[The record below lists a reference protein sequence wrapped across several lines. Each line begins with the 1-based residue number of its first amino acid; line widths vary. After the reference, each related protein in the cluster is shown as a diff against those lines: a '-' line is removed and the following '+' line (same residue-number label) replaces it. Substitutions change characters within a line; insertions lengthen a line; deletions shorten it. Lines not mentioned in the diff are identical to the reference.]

1 MKMEL
6 NEAMNKL
13 QQAGCLVEK
22 MTEEEK
28 AAARKERALL
38 RAVKQADTVDKF
50 VSAVQALKAEYG
62 ENMGVQFNIDVY
74 PTLWLSRDKDGKNQW
89 TLYFDRKEPD
99 WRGPSNGWQ

>member
-38 RAVKQADTVDKF
+38 RAVKQADTVDKL
-50 VSAVQALKAEYG
+50 VSAIQALKAEYG
-62 ENMGVQFNIDVY
+62 ENMGVRFNYQVF
-74 PTLWLSRDKDGKNQW
+74 PSLWLTRDNAGEKQWVLEFDKKDS
-89 TLYFDRKEPD
+89 D